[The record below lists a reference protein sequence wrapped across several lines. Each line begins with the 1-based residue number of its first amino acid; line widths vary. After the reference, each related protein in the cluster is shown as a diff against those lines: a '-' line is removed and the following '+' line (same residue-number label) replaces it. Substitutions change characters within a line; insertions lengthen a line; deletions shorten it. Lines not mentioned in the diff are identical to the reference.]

1 MPRQR
6 KSPTGELRTV
16 AIPVYMS
23 PSERQDLGARAGSLS
38 LSEYLLVAGLGQSVP
53 RRRQPLPVPELN
65 RLMYLELEKV
75 SRNLNQMVRACHIA
89 VQQGQGCNV
98 NSDDITAIVTMIQRL
113 RLDVIAA
120 TIDLEDEDDIE
131 L

>member
-23 PSERQDLGARAGSLS
+23 PTERENLGERAGSLS
-38 LSEYLLVAGLGQSVP
+38 LSEYLLMTGLGQYVSQ
-53 RRRQPLPVPELN
+53 RRQRLPVPELN
-65 RLMYLELEKV
+65 RLIYLELEKV
-75 SRNLNQMVRACHIA
+75 SRNLNQIAQACYVA
-89 VQQGQGCNV
+89 VQGGRNCNV
-98 NSDDITAIVTMIQRL
+98 DIDEIAAAIMTIQRI
-113 RLDVIAA
+113 RLEVIAA
-120 TIDLEDEDDIE
+120 TVNLEDEDTE